1 MIFVVNDTNIFIDL
15 INVELLDAFFQLEL
29 TVYTTDFI
37 IAEIEEPEQAELV
50 NKFIEDKKLLI
61 GKLSIDD
68 LEEIFTLLEV
78 HKGLSPED
86 CSVWY
91 YSKQNNYSLITGDSL
106 LRKCASRDG
115 VDVKGILFILDELVI
130 NEMITPYTAADK
142 LELLIRTGSRLPQK
156 ECDKRLQEWRS

>member
-1 MIFVVNDTNIFIDL
+1 
-15 INVELLDAFFQLEL
+15 LEL

-37 IAEIEEPEQAELV
+37 IAEIEEPKQVELV

-61 GKLSIDD
+61 GNLNIND
-68 LEEIFTLLEV
+68 LEEISALLEV
-78 HKGLSPED
+78 NKGLSPED

-91 YSKQNNYSLITGDSL
+91 YSKQNNYSLITGDGL

-115 VDVKGILFILDELVI
+115 VDVKGILFSLDELVI

-142 LELLIRTGSRLPQK
+142 IELLIKTGSRLPQK
-156 ECDKRLQEWRS
+156 ECNERLKKWRD